1 MKQRRGKPSRLQW
14 IMSLVL
20 ILAGLLFSL
29 PVFPEEL
36 RRSLPQALFVP
47 GFVVLLVLWRQKE
60 KYDDLPLEER
70 KELDRENRDER
81 NRMIYEKTAWCCWQG
96 ETILLIAA
104 FFLMV
109 LFMDKVDFLKQ
120 LRSRDMNLI
129 FLLYW
134 LRILIFELARWWM
147 NQKY

>member
-29 PVFPEEL
+29 PVFPEEI
-36 RRSLPQALFVP
+36 RRSLPQA
-47 GFVVLLVLWRQKE
+47 
-60 KYDDLPLEER
+60 LEER

>member
-47 GFVVLLVLWRQKE
+47 GSGWLSFSF
-60 KYDDLPLEER
+60 PP
-70 KELDRENRDER
+70 
-81 NRMIYEKTAWCCWQG
+81 AFCW
-96 ETILLIAA
+96 L
-104 FFLMV
+104 
-109 LFMDKVDFLKQ
+109 
-120 LRSRDMNLI
+120 
-129 FLLYW
+129 
-134 LRILIFELARWWM
+134 
-147 NQKY
+147 

>member
-29 PVFPEEL
+29 PVFPEEI

-70 KELDRENRDER
+70 KELDRENRDGGDYPAYR
-81 NRMIYEKTAWCCWQG
+81 R
-96 ETILLIAA
+96 
-104 FFLMV
+104 
-109 LFMDKVDFLKQ
+109 
-120 LRSRDMNLI
+120 I
-129 FLLYW
+129 FLDGAVYGQGGFSQTTALQRYEFDFSA
-134 LRILIFELARWWM
+134 LLAP
-147 NQKY
+147 NSDL